1 MYDRETKSLD
11 LIIKVAERCN
21 IACSYCYFFFGGD
34 ESHKHHPPY
43 LTSDAAAQIEGF
55 LDRVTADGAVENL
68 MIYFHG
74 GEPMMAPK
82 PVIARIA
89 RAATAL
95 AETGRVARVSLS
107 MQTNGM
113 LVNQDWIRFCAR
125 HDIGVGVSLDGDQA
139 ANDLHRIDKRG
150 RGTYLRAVQGFRR
163 LAGDNPDGTDLK
175 PGLLS
180 VMDPAGD
187 GAARLAHFVDRI
199 GAAQMNFLSP
209 DGGHDQQIDAARIAG
224 IERFML
230 DVFRAWARRGDG
242 KLRVRFIKDLLDT
255 LLSDEGARTC
265 TVSAQRLARI
275 LTISSDGMLGAEDT
289 ARTLDARFRDIGHVR
304 DFDTVAQ
311 IFATPALAE
320 MQRAAV
326 TAPAAC
332 RACPWWGACRGGTFT
347 NRYSA
352 RNGFDNPS
360 VYCDALKA
368 FFAEVTAWLV
378 RGGIAIEDIE
388 RRLILA
394 GSLPQ
399 AVQGAAEA
407 ELAESPPRLSA

>member
-1 MYDRETKSLD
+1 MYNRETKSLD

-21 IACSYCYFFFGGD
+21 IACTYCYFFFGGD

-43 LTSDAAAQIEGF
+43 LTDAAASEIESF
-55 LDRVTADGAVENL
+55 LQRVTADGAVENL

-89 RAATAL
+89 RAASRL
-95 AETGRVARVSLS
+95 AQTGRVAEVGLS

-113 LVNQDWIRFCAR
+113 LVNEAWIGFCAE
-125 HDIGVGVSLDGDQA
+125 HGIGVGVSLDGDQA

-150 RGTYLRAVQGFRR
+150 RGTYLRVLQGFRR
-163 LAGDNPDGTDLK
+163 LSGENLQGLDLK

-180 VMDPAGD
+180 VIDPAGD
-187 GAARLAHFVDRI
+187 GGARLEHFADEI
-199 GAAQMNFLSP
+199 GAERMNFLSP
-209 DGGHDQQIDAARIAG
+209 DGGHDKQVGATQIAG
-224 IERFML
+224 VENFMIG
-230 DVFRAWARRGDG
+230 VFRSWVRRGDG

-255 LLSDEGARTC
+255 LLSDDGARTC
-265 TVSAQRLARI
+265 TDSAQRMSRI
-275 LTISSDGMLGAEDT
+275 LTISSDGMLSAEDT

-304 DFDTVAQ
+304 DFDDVAQ

-320 MQRAAV
+320 LQHATA

-332 RACPWWGACRGGTFT
+332 RECPWWGTCRGGTFT
-347 NRYSA
+347 NRYASH
-352 RNGFDNPS
+352 NGFDNPS
-360 VYCDALKA
+360 IYCDALKA
-368 FFAEVTAWLV
+368 FFEEAAAWLV
-378 RGGIAIEDIE
+378 RGGIPIEDIE

-394 GSLPQ
+394 GSLPD
-399 AVQGAAEA
+399 AVRGAADA
-407 ELAESPPRLSA
+407 PSAAAAPRLSA